1 MYTVCTAIA
10 GQGLPYSLSNI
21 EAAGLP
27 ALAKGATDFACNA
40 DFIEISGSSE
50 VCGVAVANKYCG
62 DVLTTDVV
70 TPGFLNNPIC
80 GKVSCYCLVKK
91 CSTDQRIILK

>member
-21 EAAGLP
+21 DLAGAA
-27 ALAKGATDFACNA
+27 ATAMGATDFLCIA

-62 DVLTTDVV
+62 DVLTTEVV
-70 TPGFLNNPIC
+70 TPAVLNNPIC